1 MLARSHGAIDHDL
14 PGMDAVSVETW
25 IACARYG
32 FRDRLGPPGSGH
44 GVGPGA
50 VADDKLA
57 SRFPAVAL
65 RVDVVLSACV
75 PEEHPLS
82 LLRSAAFAES
92 GGTRGTRPLDGIHVY
107 ILPARPRVLCATGHD
122 IQLNESVRIAR
133 VAIVFGKH
141 AEHVGTELATVA
153 VHPVVQRSRMN
164 RAFRGDAPE

>member
-1 MLARSHGAIDHDL
+1 MLARSHGAIEHEL

-92 GGTRGTRPLDGIHVY
+92 VEPVARDHWTASTFTFCPRDRGFFAPRAT
-107 ILPARPRVLCATGHD
+107 ILNWWEP
-122 IQLNESVRIAR
+122 
-133 VAIVFGKH
+133 
-141 AEHVGTELATVA
+141 
-153 VHPVVQRSRMN
+153 
-164 RAFRGDAPE
+164 